1 MQANGMRSLHAPTEV
16 RDRIHWVHG
25 KRVMLDADLARFYS
39 VTTFNLKTAVE
50 PLMYT
55 DEH

>member
-1 MQANGMRSLHAPTEV
+1 
-16 RDRIHWVHG
+16 
-25 KRVMLDADLARFYS
+25 MLDADLARFYS

-50 PLMYT
+50 PLMFT